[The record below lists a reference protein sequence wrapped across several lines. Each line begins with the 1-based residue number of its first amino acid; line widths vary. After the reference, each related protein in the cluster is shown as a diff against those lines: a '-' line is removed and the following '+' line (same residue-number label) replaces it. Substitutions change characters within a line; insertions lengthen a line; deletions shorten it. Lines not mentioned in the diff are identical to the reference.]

1 MTRKEKRKK
10 RTEKKRKERNRTE
23 VTGDVRHETET
34 TRLISQVYG
43 LVSSR
48 GIIARNKGWR

>member
-1 MTRKEKRKK
+1 MTRKEKK
-10 RTEKKRKERNRTE
+10 RNEKNRTE